1 MQKKSVSH
9 NEIIDKVQSGQ
20 LSRREFSKILGA
32 AGISMVMTPMLSGR
46 ALAAAA
52 DQPTYFTWG
61 GWDDPVYYKTYI
73 EANGEP
79 PNFATYG
86 GSEEGFTKM
95 RAGFV
100 VDVAHPCNIEVPRWI
115 KSGLFQPL
123 DTSKL
128 SNWND
133 LIPQLWQIE
142 GNVVDGKPYFAPFD
156 WGQTSIT
163 YRTDLVDWKGQEE
176 SWGLLW
182 DERYKGQIGSL
193 ASAGDAWW
201 CAAIYAGIDFKD
213 ISTKE
218 SLEKVASL
226 LRKQR
231 PLIRMYNDDVTS
243 LEQSLASGEL
253 VAAMTW
259 NASPKTLKDQGVPV
273 AFAKPKEGAL
283 TWVCGLMLHAKA
295 PKPDKAHELIDSLLS
310 VERGVQL
317 IDEEGYGHSNSK
329 ALTAISEERLAELG
343 LSRNPDELLGAG
355 KFMIPQGHEFE
366 MSSNEMFEKIK
377 AGF

>member
-1 MQKKSVSH
+1 MSKD
-9 NEIIDKVQSGQ
+9 EIPNDELVDRYQSGDM
-20 LSRREFSKILGA
+20 SRREFSKALAA
-32 AGISMVMTPMLSGR
+32 AGVFMASTSMMPGR
-46 ALAAAA
+46 AMAAAA

-61 GWDDPVYYKTYI
+61 GWDDPAYYDTYI
-73 EANGEP
+73 KANGEP

-95 RAGFV
+95 RAGFI
-100 VDVAHPCNIEVPRWI
+100 VDVAHPCNVEIPRWI
-115 KSGLFQPL
+115 ASGLFQPL

-133 LIPQLWQIE
+133 LVPQLWQLD

-163 YRTDLVDWKGQEE
+163 YRTDLVDWQGKEE
-176 SWGLLW
+176 SWSLLW

-193 ASAGDAWW
+193 GSAGDAWW
-201 CAAIYAGIDFKD
+201 CAAIYAGVDFKD
-213 ISTKE
+213 IATKE
-218 SLEKVASL
+218 SLEKVAAL
-226 LRKQR
+226 LREQR
-231 PLIRMYNDDVTS
+231 PLIRMYSDDTTS
-243 LEQSLASGEL
+243 LEQALASGEL

-259 NASPKTLKDQGVPV
+259 NSSALALKTEGLPV

-283 TWVCGLMLHAKA
+283 TWVCGLMMHAKA

-310 VERGVQL
+310 VQRGVQL
-317 IDEEGYGHSNSK
+317 IDEEGYGHSNAK
-329 ALTAISEERLAELG
+329 AIAAVSEERLAGLG
-343 LSRNPDELLGAG
+343 LAKDPQEVLGAG
-355 KFMIPQGHEFE
+355 KFMLPQGQDFE
-366 MSSNEMFEKIK
+366 TASNEEFEKIK

>member
-1 MQKKSVSH
+1 M
-9 NEIIDKVQSGQ
+9 
-20 LSRREFSKILGA
+20 
-32 AGISMVMTPMLSGR
+32 
-46 ALAAAA
+46 AAAT

-61 GWDDPVYYKTYI
+61 GWDDPAYYNTYI

-100 VDVAHPCNIEVPRWI
+100 VDVAHPCNVEIPRWI
-115 KSGLFQPL
+115 SSGLFQPL

-128 SNWND
+128 SNWDD
-133 LIPQLWQIE
+133 LVPQLWQLD

-163 YRTDLVDWKGQEE
+163 YRTDLVDWQGKEE
-176 SWGLLW
+176 SWSLLW

-193 ASAGDAWW
+193 GSAGDAWW
-201 CAAIYAGIDFKD
+201 CAAIYAGVDFKN
-213 ISTKE
+213 IAKKE
-218 SLEKVASL
+218 SLEKVAAL
-226 LRKQR
+226 LREQR
-231 PLIRMYNDDVTS
+231 PLIRMYSDDTTS
-243 LEQSLASGEL
+243 LEQALASGEL

-259 NASPKTLKDQGVPV
+259 NSSALALKTEGLPV

-283 TWVCGLMLHAKA
+283 TWVCGLMMHAKA

-310 VERGVQL
+310 VQRGVQL
-317 IDEEGYGHSNSK
+317 IDEEGYGHSNRK
-329 ALTAISEERLAELG
+329 AIAAVSEERLAGLG
-343 LSRNPDELLGAG
+343 LSRDPQEVLGAG
-355 KFMIPQGHEFE
+355 KFMLPQGQEFE
-366 MSSNEMFEKIK
+366 TASNELFEKIK